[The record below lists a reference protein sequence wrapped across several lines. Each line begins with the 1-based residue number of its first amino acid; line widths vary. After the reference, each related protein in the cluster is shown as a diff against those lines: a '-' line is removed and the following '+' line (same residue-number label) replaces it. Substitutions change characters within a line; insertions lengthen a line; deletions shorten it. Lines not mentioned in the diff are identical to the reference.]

1 MSEYEEFDEELE
13 LEPEA
18 QEAIESMRETDEPQ
32 GRAPGGEAQETDEG
46 QEGKPARDGQE
57 GREED
62 ETDEGARTGRLGSDE
77 TYWRKQQAE
86 AEAKGLSVAA
96 RQAKEKA
103 DAAAIYDEIK

>member
-18 QEAIESMRETDEPQ
+18 QEAIEAMRETDEPQ
-32 GRAPGGEAQETDEG
+32 EQAPGGEARESGEDRGRDSQE
-46 QEGKPARDGQE
+46 A
-57 GREED
+57 REED
-62 ETDEGARTGRLGSDE
+62 ETDEGARMGRLGSDE
-77 TYWRKQQAE
+77 TYWRKKQAE
-86 AEAKGLSVAA
+86 YEAKGMSVSA

>member
-18 QEAIESMRETDEPQ
+18 QEAIEAMRETDEPQ
-32 GRAPGGEAQETDEG
+32 EQGDEARESDEG
-46 QEGKPARDGQE
+46 RDGQE

-62 ETDEGARTGRLGSDE
+62 ESDEGARTGRLGSDE
-77 TYWRKQQAE
+77 SYWRKKQAE
-86 AEAKGLSVAA
+86 AEAKGLSVSA

-103 DAAAIYDEIK
+103 DAAAIYEEIK